1 MHLVYARAFFMM
13 SSAMNAQ
20 KNETKIQKKRVSL
33 H

>member
-1 MHLVYARAFFMM
+1 MLGLFFMM